1 MRGKVVEYVDERA
14 NDLAVSNFLEHD
26 DGDSDDD
33 PVNRNAEDP
42 FNKELNSVKGFLH
55 EILRNQ
61 ILVGDVY
68 LRPFVDQEDRLNG
81 LNINKFTKDLLDHLV
96 ATRSSLNLLGY
107 QSLHLLL
114 AEATT
119 CKYCIEQLV
128 QQYVSV
134 LYAIIDHMR
143 RYSASSLAYD
153 GHSSI
158 VNGVNIASQ
167 QDVNEFALELILE
180 LLDLLAK
187 GLQLSMLM
195 VDAGVIVDLLHMV
208 LLNSYSLKARVTSAS
223 ILAHTMEQREDKVQR
238 AKKSLERLLPIPLLK
253 LLCNKAMSGR
263 VPNEFDKVHDTP
275 ELQWDRTCREEL
287 RMALEHLKSEVAKT
301 VELQGMASMRWELPG
316 DDEFQLNYSLHHG
329 RFVVHGIFVKRFL
342 QDPGSTMTVSLSDPI
357 GFARALSEM
366 MKRTMS
372 DVSQTK
378 PFVLCCQAFVVLLKN
393 YPYVIDEISTLG
405 IMSDFLKL
413 LGTFA
418 GNNDNVILIECFLRN
433 SMVMCTSRLAIEQA
447 AVSSGLQAVF
457 LLLHSTLPTSS
468 ETLNN
473 ASPNSRIA
481 SQCLALI
488 ERMISVGGDIEL
500 LMRQITDSEFV
511 EILINYLEWESNG
524 TYKAQRHNHTFAE
537 EKIK

>member
-1 MRGKVVEYVDERA
+1 
-14 NDLAVSNFLEHD
+14 
-26 DGDSDDD
+26 
-33 PVNRNAEDP
+33 
-42 FNKELNSVKGFLH
+42 
-55 EILRNQ
+55 
-61 ILVGDVY
+61 
-68 LRPFVDQEDRLNG
+68 
-81 LNINKFTKDLLDHLV
+81 
-96 ATRSSLNLLGY
+96 
-107 QSLHLLL
+107 
-114 AEATT
+114 
-119 CKYCIEQLV
+119 
-128 QQYVSV
+128 
-134 LYAIIDHMR
+134 
-143 RYSASSLAYD
+143 
-153 GHSSI
+153 
-158 VNGVNIASQ
+158 
-167 QDVNEFALELILE
+167 
-180 LLDLLAK
+180 
-187 GLQLSMLM
+187 
-195 VDAGVIVDLLHMV
+195 
-208 LLNSYSLKARVTSAS
+208 
-223 ILAHTMEQREDKVQR
+223 
-238 AKKSLERLLPIPLLK
+238 
-253 LLCNKAMSGR
+253 
-263 VPNEFDKVHDTP
+263 
-275 ELQWDRTCREEL
+275 
-287 RMALEHLKSEVAKT
+287 
-301 VELQGMASMRWELPG
+301 MASMRWELPG

-329 RFVVHGIFVKRFL
+329 RFVVHGVFVKRFL

-372 DVSQTK
+372 AVSQTK

-500 LMRQITDSEFV
+500 LMRQITDSEF
-511 EILINYLEWESNG
+511 EILINYPRENG
-524 TYKAQRHNHTFAE
+524 THQAQRHNHTFAE
-537 EKIK
+537 GKIK